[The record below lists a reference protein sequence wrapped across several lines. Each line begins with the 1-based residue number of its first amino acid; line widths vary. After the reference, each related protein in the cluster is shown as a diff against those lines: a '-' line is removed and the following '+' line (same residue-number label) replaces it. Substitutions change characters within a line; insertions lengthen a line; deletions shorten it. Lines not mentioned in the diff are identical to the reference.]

1 MDDNYPERTYQL
13 EMARTSIMTNTLVSL
28 PTGLGKTL
36 IAAVVMY
43 NYYRWFPTGKVVFC
57 APTRP
62 LVTQQIRACYN
73 IMGIPERHT
82 AEISGRSKPESRQ
95 KIWESKRVFFCTPH
109 TLVKDIE
116 GGRCDA
122 REIVCVVMDEVSR
135 GMLSS

>member
-1 MDDNYPERTYQL
+1 
-13 EMARTSIMTNTLVSL
+13 MTNTLVSL

-62 LVTQQIRACYN
+62 LVTQQIEACYN
-73 IMGIPERHT
+73 IMGIPEHDT
-82 AEISGRSKPESRQ
+82 AEISGRSKPEARV
-95 KIWESKRVFFCTPH
+95 KIWHDKRVFFCTPQ

-116 GGRCDA
+116 EKRCDA
-122 REIVCVVMDEVSR
+122 KKIVCVVMDEVSTTNSVTTTWHCA
-135 GMLSS
+135 LF